1 MDTAMV
7 VDLGR
12 QALWIT
18 MLVSAPLLVVG
29 LAVGLLIGIFQAATS
44 INEQTLSFIPKLIA
58 LGLTLSIAGGWM
70 INTIHGVLL
79 AVFGTGHQLAYS
91 HCHCAGVD
99 RVYCHAD
106 RDSTHRPHHG
116 AGTGGGVSA
125 DFHRLHHGHDHA
137 DSHRV
142 HRDCR
147 SAGLGLHGIDHGQHD

>member
-1 MDTAMV
+1 MDTALV

-70 INTIHGVLL
+70 INTMVDYTRVL
-79 AVFGTGHQLAYS
+79 FGRIPTLFG
-91 HCHCAGVD
+91 
-99 RVYCHAD
+99 
-106 RDSTHRPHHG
+106 
-116 AGTGGGVSA
+116 
-125 DFHRLHHGHDHA
+125 
-137 DSHRV
+137 
-142 HRDCR
+142 
-147 SAGLGLHGIDHGQHD
+147 